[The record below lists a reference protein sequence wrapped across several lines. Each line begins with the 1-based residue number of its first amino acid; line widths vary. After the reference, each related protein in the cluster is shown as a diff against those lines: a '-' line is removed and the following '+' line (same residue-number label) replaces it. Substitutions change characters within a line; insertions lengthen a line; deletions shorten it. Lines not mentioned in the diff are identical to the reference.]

1 MVVSALRSGAAPIS
15 PLRSL
20 RRYGPARSLA
30 GTSFA
35 ESPAVFMGRR
45 TGFHSMVSE
54 ATLRSAIENERA
66 VISQLR
72 DKVGDEPLNL
82 LLQSASNTLAFALMG
97 FLDPIVMGRTR
108 TPAELESWLGQAARY
123 LERATQIRKEVE
135 EAAKPAAGGG

>member
-1 MVVSALRSGAAPIS
+1 ML
-15 PLRSL
+15 
-20 RRYGPARSLA
+20 
-30 GTSFA
+30 
-35 ESPAVFMGRR
+35 
-45 TGFHSMVSE
+45 SE
-54 ATLRSAIENERA
+54 ATLRYAIENERA

-108 TPAELESWLGQAARY
+108 TPAELESWLGQAKRY

-135 EAAKPAAGGG
+135 EAAKPASDGR

>member
-1 MVVSALRSGAAPIS
+1 
-15 PLRSL
+15 
-20 RRYGPARSLA
+20 
-30 GTSFA
+30 
-35 ESPAVFMGRR
+35 
-45 TGFHSMVSE
+45 MVSE

-108 TPAELESWLGQAARY
+108 TPAELELWLGQAARY